1 MWYWC
6 EVKKNPRNRSR
17 IQNLRRDVTNVT
29 ILARKLNLHQ
39 IQILISISL
48 VVVARSIK
56 EVFFPTN
63 VLLPPF
69 LNFRH
74 RIGLVAWFLP
84 TPPEHP
90 CSSSVLLSGSCCFIF
105 RFLCSVLWLLFTP
118 PSNYLSFCLP
128 LLLITPPSNYP
139 SFWLPMLLFIPPS
152 DYPSFCLSVLLI
164 TPPSVYPSFWLPL
177 LVSSNFSWC
186 WEGRFIL
193 KVVPFTLGG

>member
-90 CSSSVLLSGSCCFIF
+90 SSSSVLLSGSCCFIF
-105 RFLCSVLWLLFTP
+105 RFLCSALWLLFTP

-128 LLLITPPSNYP
+128 LLLITPPISNIQTTNNFAKELLN
-139 SFWLPMLLFIPPS
+139 SFQINRICSLFGKFKIT
-152 DYPSFCLSVLLI
+152 VLGRYYIKLRLY
-164 TPPSVYPSFWLPL
+164 VYCIW
-177 LVSSNFSWC
+177 V
-186 WEGRFIL
+186 
-193 KVVPFTLGG
+193 